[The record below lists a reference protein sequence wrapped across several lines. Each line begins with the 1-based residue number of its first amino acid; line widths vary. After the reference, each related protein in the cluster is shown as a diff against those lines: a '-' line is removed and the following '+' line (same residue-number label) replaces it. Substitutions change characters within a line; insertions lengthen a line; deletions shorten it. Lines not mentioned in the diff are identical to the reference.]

1 MAAKKTTAKA
11 PQKGG
16 MTVKKADFK
25 PEGKRLEDVKG
36 KEIPKP
42 RLEAFYREQIVPTLK
57 DKFNLKSVMEAPKL
71 QKICVNI
78 GVGQATQDLKLL
90 QDSMN
95 ELELITGQ
103 RPVISKAKRAISNF
117 KLRAGMPIGCM
128 VTLRRA
134 RMYEFLDRFINIT
147 SPRIRDFRGF
157 SDKSFDGRGNYS
169 IGIKEQIIFPEID
182 VDKVN
187 NISGLDITFVIKSK
201 SDEHSRALLSE
212 FGFPFR
218 KSE

>member
-1 MAAKKTTAKA
+1 MAAKKPTAKPSQMA
-11 PQKGG
+11 SSS
-16 MTVKKADFK
+16 KKADFK
-25 PEGKRLEDVKG
+25 PEGKRLEDVKD
-36 KEIPKP
+36 KVTPKP
-42 RLEAFYREQIVPTLK
+42 RLEAFYKEQVAPALMK
-57 DKFNLKSVMEAPKL
+57 KFNFKSIMEVPKL

-78 GVGQATQDLKLL
+78 GVGQATQDQKLL
-90 QDSMN
+90 QDSIN

-103 RPVISKAKRAISNF
+103 RPVIAKAKKAISNF

-157 SDKSFDGRGNYS
+157 NDKSFDGRGNYS

-187 NISGLDITFVIKSK
+187 HISGLDITFVMKSK
-201 SDEHSRALLSE
+201 SDEESRALLSE
-212 FGFPFR
+212 FGFPF
-218 KSE
+218 KKND

>member
-1 MAAKKTTAKA
+1 MAAKKPTAKPSQMA
-11 PQKGG
+11 SSS
-16 MTVKKADFK
+16 KKADFK
-25 PEGKRLEDVKG
+25 PEGKRLEDVKD
-36 KEIPKP
+36 KVTPKP
-42 RLEAFYREQIVPTLK
+42 RLEAFYKEQVAPALMK
-57 DKFNLKSVMEAPKL
+57 KFNFKSIMEVPKL

-78 GVGQATQDLKLL
+78 GVGQATQDQKLL
-90 QDSMN
+90 QDSIN

-103 RPVISKAKRAISNF
+103 RPVIAKAKKAISNF

-157 SDKSFDGRGNYS
+157 NDKSFDGRGNYS

-187 NISGLDITFVIKSK
+187 HISGLDITFVMKSK
-201 SDEHSRALLSE
+201 SDEESRALLSE

-218 KSE
+218 KND